1 MAAGK
6 EMRKGTGK
14 GGEILGGLSWSMAVC
29 GMQGNGGAERDQHGI
44 ERSKM
49 SLCVPVH
56 PQGKRFREK
65 EKSVWSEGNKGR
77 EISRGFNQ

>member
-1 MAAGK
+1 MECKA
-6 EMRKGTGK
+6 T
-14 GGEILGGLSWSMAVC
+14 AV
-29 GMQGNGGAERDQHGI
+29 QRLAHRDQHGI

-77 EISRGFNQ
+77 EISGGSISRAEKPLLT